1 MKANMRLNPARRR
14 GHVAAFAATIMVP
27 LGAMAQEYPSRN
39 IRIIVPFSPGATSDL
54 LARYLAQTLGAA
66 WKVILIVENKPGA
79 STVIGTD
86 LVAKST
92 PDGYTLLVAGA
103 AIGVIP
109 ALMPKLPFE
118 LYKDLR
124 PISIIGVVPCMML
137 VHPTVPAKSVQEL
150 VAYAKASPGMLT
162 FSSGGNGTIPH
173 MGGELLKMR
182 AGLSMT
188 HVPYK
193 GGADSLTALLGG
205 QVQMSIDGGPHVQGH
220 IKSGK
225 VRILAVA
232 TKERLP
238 EFPNV
243 PTIAESGFP
252 SFESNVWQSLWVTGG
267 TPPAVVRKISVEVMR
282 ALRTP
287 ETIERLLAVGVT
299 PIGNTPEDTENF
311 VRAETAKW
319 GAVIKASGA
328 KAE

>member
-1 MKANMRLNPARRR
+1 MNANTSLNPVRNC
-14 GHVAAFAATIMVP
+14 GHLVAFAAIAMLSRGV
-27 LGAMAQEYPSRN
+27 MAQEYPSKN
-39 IRIIVPFSPGATSDL
+39 IRIIVPFSAGATSDL
-54 LARYLAQTLGAA
+54 LARSLAQTLGAA

-92 PDGYTLLVAGA
+92 PDGHTLLVTGA

-109 ALMPKLPFE
+109 ALMPKLPFD
-118 LYKDLR
+118 LYKDLQ
-124 PISIIGVVPCMML
+124 PITVIGMVPCMLL

-150 VAYAKASPGMLT
+150 VAYAKANPGTLA

-193 GGADSLTALLGG
+193 GGADSIVALLGG
-205 QVQMSIDGGPHVQGH
+205 QVQVSIDGGPHVQGH

-225 VRILAVA
+225 VRMLAVA

-252 SFESNVWQSLWVTGG
+252 GFESNVWQSLWVTGG

-287 ETIERLLAVGVT
+287 EMTERLLAAGVT
-299 PIGNTPEDTENF
+299 PIGNTPEEAENF
-311 VRAETAKW
+311 VRAETVKW
-319 GAVIKASGA
+319 GAVIKASGV

>member
-1 MKANMRLNPARRR
+1 MNANTSLNPARRC
-14 GHVAAFAATIMVP
+14 GHLVAFVAIVMLS
-27 LGAMAQEYPSRN
+27 LGAMAQEYPSKN
-39 IRIIVPFSPGATSDL
+39 IRIIVPFSAGATSDL
-54 LARYLAQTLGAA
+54 LARSLAQTLGAA
-66 WKVILIVENKPGA
+66 WKVILIVENKLGA

-86 LVAKST
+86 LVAKSA
-92 PDGYTLLVAGA
+92 PDGHTLLVTGA

-109 ALMPKLPFE
+109 ALMPKLPFD
-118 LYKDLR
+118 LYKDLQ
-124 PISIIGVVPCMML
+124 PITIIGMVPCMLL

-150 VAYAKASPGMLT
+150 VAYAKANPGALA

-193 GGADSLTALLGG
+193 GGADSIVALLGG
-205 QVQMSIDGGPHVQGH
+205 QVQVSIDGGPHVQGH

-225 VRILAVA
+225 VRMLAVA
-232 TKERLP
+232 TKERLS
-238 EFPNV
+238 EFPSV

-252 SFESNVWQSLWVTGG
+252 GFESNVWQSLWVTGG

-282 ALRTP
+282 ALRTL
-287 ETIERLLAVGVT
+287 EMTERLLAAGVT
-299 PIGNTPEDTENF
+299 PIGNTPEEAENF
-311 VRAETAKW
+311 VRAETVKW
-319 GAVIKASGA
+319 GAVIKTSGA